1 MKEITFLAI
10 FSLSVVLFFIGC
22 SDSVKKTYLASELCD
37 VEDLPDD
44 FFSAESWELPDGC
57 KAINISKLFGEKA
70 EQAKE
75 IESIKATADA
85 KVQAAQVASRILQ
98 DLELT
103 KENQAKYRRW
113 VEQYM
118 NSQSNLKPME
128 DSNKFEL
135 EIDYQIKS
143 YTFED
148 KKSDWTPMS
157 EQFKNEALR
166 RKVENLEKKLD
177 RQIFLNNR
185 ERRRERQ
192 RQNKDEYKMLE
203 PIKYNNYN
211 DE

>member
-1 MKEITFLAI
+1 E
-10 FSLSVVLFFIGC
+10 S
-22 SDSVKKTYLASELCD
+22 YLASEVCD

-44 FFSAESWELPDGC
+44 FFSAEGFEIPDRC
-57 KAINISKLFGEKA
+57 EAINVSKLFGNTSEKKQLKEINGYKISELFGEKA

-85 KVQAAQVASRILQ
+85 KVRAAQVASKILQ

-135 EIDYQIKS
+135 EIDYQTKS